1 MSQKASKIL
10 ALDEANAAV
19 LAELITGP
27 NISENLRIQA
37 MEKLTA
43 SKDNDSF
50 FQTML
55 EEKLTYG
62 ECPHCKHKNH
72 WMVPEE
78 ELNQMGYVSKDKD
91 RRVPEQTDIK
101 SCSEFQ
107 EACLKKKVTT

>member
-10 ALDEANAAV
+10 AMDEANASV
-19 LAELITGP
+19 LVELITGP

-55 EEKLTYG
+55 EEDLTLG
-62 ECPHCKHKNH
+62 ECPSCQHKNH
-72 WMVPEE
+72 WMIPEE
-78 ELNQMGYVSKDKD
+78 ELNQMGYVSMEEDD
-91 RRVPEQTDIK
+91 RVPEATDDK
-101 SCSEFQ
+101 SCPEFQ
-107 EACLKKKVTT
+107 QACLKKKVTT